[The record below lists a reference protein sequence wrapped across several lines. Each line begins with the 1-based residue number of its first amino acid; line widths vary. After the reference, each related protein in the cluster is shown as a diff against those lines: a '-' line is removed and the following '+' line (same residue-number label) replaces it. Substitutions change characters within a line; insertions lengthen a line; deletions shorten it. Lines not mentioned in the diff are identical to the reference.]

1 MLVNKATFQ
10 TQHIDTNKWCNITYT
25 VTHGRFR
32 QVLTRRDQIKLK
44 ETMNKEKDE
53 KKKAKSKGETG
64 SDGDGT
70 AEGSQVAKRKRET
83 KKDGEKKVEPKSKAK
98 SKAKAASKAASKANP
113 KAKSKKVLKEDEKS
127 DGESE
132 EMVTPKRR
140 LFQEDSSEENEEREP
155 FLTKLP
161 DPKTGL
167 EQQEA
172 PSESE
177 EAAAVPKKRAK
188 AKAQPK
194 QKAKAKAKAKSKVA
208 EKRSPNTKVTS
219 PSIKKEQKR
228 RKKATEDYQCESAE
242 DMKDQLM
249 QELFR
254 SHLKQT
260 HCLNIK
266 DLKAYLQTHMPNSNK
281 HGCKVAYW
289 SRATA
294 SVGVSVYM
302 DLENPSQ
309 SKAHCGYFSFKLAKE
324 WSSNICCAYVA
335 AHLMVSGLKGFVGG
349 VIWVQLD
356 QTCC

>member
-44 ETMNKEKDE
+44 ETMNKEKEE

-64 SDGDGT
+64 GDGDGT

-83 KKDGEKKVEPKSKAK
+83 KSKGDEKKPKVEPKSKAK
-98 SKAKAASKAASKANP
+98 GKAKAASKAKAKP
-113 KAKSKKVLKEDEKS
+113 KATSKKVLREDEKS

-140 LFQEDSSEENEEREP
+140 LFQEDSGEENEEE
-155 FLTKLP
+155 T
-161 DPKTGL
+161 DPKNGL
-167 EQQEA
+167 EQQEI
-172 PSESE
+172 PSGSE
-177 EAAAVPKKRAK
+177 MAAAVPKKRAK

-194 QKAKAKAKAKSKVA
+194 QKAKAKAKSKVA
-208 EKRSPNTKVTS
+208 EKRSPNTKISS
-219 PSIKKEQKR
+219 PSIKKEQRR
-228 RKKATEDYQCESAE
+228 RKKATEDYQCESAQE
-242 DMKDQLM
+242 MRDQLM
-249 QELFR
+249 QELFK
-254 SHLKQT
+254 SYLKHTQ
-260 HCLNIK
+260 CLNLK

-302 DLENPSQ
+302 DLENTSQ
-309 SKAHCGYFSFKLAKE
+309 SKAHCGYFSFKLSKE